1 MDFLKSQ
8 YSLIFEYSYKLI
20 VDLRIVLLKGIFQT
34 HYSSSIYPSIEFK
47 IRQIKISEILENCKF
62 VRIEYFN
69 FGLAFKNEISKKAR
83 IFIILFN
90 KAVEADKT
98 YKVVLTRISGVFHL
112 RQFNEIFNVPLSPK
126 LNKKL

>member
-1 MDFLKSQ
+1 M
-8 YSLIFEYSYKLI
+8 
-20 VDLRIVLLKGIFQT
+20 
-34 HYSSSIYPSIEFK
+34 
-47 IRQIKISEILENCKF
+47 ENCKF